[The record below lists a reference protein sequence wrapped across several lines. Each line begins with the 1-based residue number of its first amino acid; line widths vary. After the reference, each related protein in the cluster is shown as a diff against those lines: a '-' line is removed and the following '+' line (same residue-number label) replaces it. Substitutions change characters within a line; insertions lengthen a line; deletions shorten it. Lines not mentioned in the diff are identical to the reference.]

1 MQIVKLRIHDKVYEK
16 LMWFLGKFNK
26 DEVEVITDDTEFLLN
41 QNYLV
46 SELKE
51 IYKGTAKF
59 VDIDEADKRLESV
72 IKKHDDSI

>member
-1 MQIVKLRIHDKVYEK
+1 
-16 LMWFLGKFNK
+16 MWFLGKFNK